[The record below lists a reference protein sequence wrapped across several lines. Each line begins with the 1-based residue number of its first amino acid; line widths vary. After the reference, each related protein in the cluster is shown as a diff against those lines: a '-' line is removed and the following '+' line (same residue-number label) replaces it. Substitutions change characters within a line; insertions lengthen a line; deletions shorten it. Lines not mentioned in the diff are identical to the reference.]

1 MPKSL
6 NELDKKT
13 LHSYRDK
20 ARLVSKVNKRNA
32 ETMDNVAKQRA
43 QAGDMK
49 GMGQALDSAKRKRAI
64 AYKRDAGSDRALKKL
79 KIKAKDEH
87 NYKMDMAKR
96 GPQKAP
102 SDDEM
107 KKMAKHY
114 NAEGMYNT
122 FSMKKVDK
130 HDIPKRGLSP
140 AEKKDKEDIVKG
152 MKKNKTDFMKRY
164 GRDHEAVMH
173 ATATK
178 LAKQDEETLHELDKD
193 TLKSYV
199 GKAQAERLHNI
210 DKFEKQSKRGESIIA
225 KSALK
230 KVHKRGLGIR
240 QAQKKLGEAEFD
252 ADKPKRGIQRKRVNL
267 QFGRQ
272 QRHNP
277 TPFKKDQQQD
287 LYKKSDSVEKKIRK
301 SRENNRF
308 PDYRQDKDTG
318 IIKKEF
324 KAGGEHSKKY
334 GGVQNKKTKPDALV
348 HKEDKA
354 IKQLKTLMS
363 EKKSIATE
371 DLRDWFKDKWV
382 RMDTK
387 GNIKGDCAREP
398 GEGKPKCLPQA
409 KAHSMSKEKR
419 AKAARRKR
427 REDPVADRP
436 GKGGKPINVKTEE
449 RVDEK
454 CWDGWKQQG
463 MKKKG
468 KRIVPN
474 CVKEN
479 KYDLYSSGEHKTA
492 HRFAEK
498 EIDRHLAKA
507 KKMKDYHTARTHMDK
522 VLSKHAKHGSDDSE
536 PHQIVTGHLNNHF
549 GTKHGHNDHLDF
561 MKGRPEYSGP
571 RVKPVKENFKDGR
584 NPQDKGDAKRHG
596 LSGKQSTSSLK
607 KVRSSDSASPR
618 KKQLAHWIL
627 NMRKGRNKKK

>member
-32 ETMDNVAKQRA
+32 QTMDNVAKQKA

-49 GMGQALDSAKRKRAI
+49 GMSQALDSAKKKREV

-79 KIKAKDEH
+79 KIKAKDDH
-87 NYKMDMAKR
+87 NYKMDMARR

-102 SDDEM
+102 SDNEM

-114 NAEGMYNT
+114 NAEGMYST

-140 AEKKDKEDIVKG
+140 AEKRNKEDIVKG

-178 LAKQDEETLHELDKD
+178 LAKQDEETIHELDDKTLKSYED
-193 TLKSYV
+193 KASADAKKKVKARDFDGAQKRHDGISRSLNTRLGRSVDRLKKSSSELSKATKSFIDRANQREETINELDKETLKSYV
-199 GKAQAERLHNI
+199 GKAQAERLNNI
-210 DKFEKQSKRGESIIA
+210 DKFEKESKRGESIIA

-230 KVHKRGLGIR
+230 KVQKRGMGVR

-301 SRENNRF
+301 SRENKRF

-318 IIKKEF
+318 AIKKDF
-324 KAGGEHSKKY
+324 LPGGEHAKKY
-334 GGVQNKKTKPDALV
+334 GGLQNKKTKPNVTATT
-348 HKEDKA
+348 EDRV
-354 IKQLKTLMS
+354 INQLKIL
-363 EKKSIATE
+363 IA
-371 DLRDWFKDKWV
+371 
-382 RMDTK
+382 
-387 GNIKGDCAREP
+387 
-398 GEGKPKCLPQA
+398 
-409 KAHSMSKEKR
+409 
-419 AKAARRKR
+419 
-427 REDPVADRP
+427 
-436 GKGGKPINVKTEE
+436 
-449 RVDEK
+449 
-454 CWDGWKQQG
+454 
-463 MKKKG
+463 
-468 KRIVPN
+468 
-474 CVKEN
+474 EN

-492 HRFAEK
+492 SRFAEK

-522 VLSKHAKHGSDDSE
+522 VLSKHSKHGSDDSE
-536 PHQIVTGHLNNHF
+536 PHRIVTGHLNNHF

-571 RVKPVKENFKDGR
+571 RVKPVKENFQDGR
-584 NPQDKGDAKRHG
+584 NPEDKGDAKRHG
-596 LSGKQSTSSLK
+596 LSGKQSSSSLK

>member
-32 ETMDNVAKQRA
+32 QTMDNVAKQRA

-87 NYKMDMAKR
+87 NYKMDMARR
-96 GPQKAP
+96 GPHKAP

-140 AEKKDKEDIVKG
+140 AEKRDKEDIVKG

-240 QAQKKLGEAEFD
+240 QAQKKLGEAEYD
-252 ADKPKRGIQRKRVNL
+252 EDKPKRGIQRKRVNL

-272 QRHNP
+272 QRHKP

-287 LYKKSDSVEKKIRK
+287 LYKKSDPIEKKIRK
-301 SRENNRF
+301 SRENKRF

-318 IIKKEF
+318 VIKKDF
-324 KAGGEHSKKY
+324 LPGGAHAKKY
-334 GGVQNKKTKPDALV
+334 GGLQNKKTKPNVTATT
-348 HKEDKA
+348 EDRV
-354 IKQLKTLMS
+354 IHQLKIL
-363 EKKSIATE
+363 IA
-371 DLRDWFKDKWV
+371 
-382 RMDTK
+382 
-387 GNIKGDCAREP
+387 
-398 GEGKPKCLPQA
+398 
-409 KAHSMSKEKR
+409 
-419 AKAARRKR
+419 
-427 REDPVADRP
+427 
-436 GKGGKPINVKTEE
+436 
-449 RVDEK
+449 
-454 CWDGWKQQG
+454 
-463 MKKKG
+463 
-468 KRIVPN
+468 
-474 CVKEN
+474 EN

-492 HRFAEK
+492 SRFAEK

-571 RVKPVKENFKDGR
+571 RVKPVKENFQDGR
-584 NPQDKGDAKRHG
+584 NPEDKGDAKRHG
-596 LSGKQSTSSLK
+596 LSGKQSSSSLK

>member
-1 MPKSL
+1 MPKNLKEISL
-6 NELDKKT
+6 KT
-13 LHSYRDK
+13 IKSYKSK
-20 ARLVSKVNKRNA
+20 AEIANA
-32 ETMDNVAKQRA
+32 GNTKNAAAND
-43 QAGDMK
+43 
-49 GMGQALDSAKRKRAI
+49 
-64 AYKRDAGSDRALKKL
+64 
-79 KIKAKDEH
+79 
-87 NYKMDMAKR
+87 
-96 GPQKAP
+96 
-102 SDDEM
+102 
-107 KKMAKHY
+107 KMAKKAAVKGSGDEAMGHLQRAKAKRTLVQKR
-114 NAEGMYNT
+114 NKGLEMANKRLGEGT
-122 FSMKKVDK
+122 FDTFRQDKIDKYGTRYKESSSFKQGHELERKRIKKQFGKDSKSYKNHMKDAMKNEES
-130 HDIPKRGLSP
+130 INERGLSP
-140 AEKKDKEDIVKG
+140 AEKRDKEDIVKG

-164 GRDHEAVMH
+164 GRESEGVMY

-178 LAKQDEETLHELDKD
+178 LAKEEIINELDKD

-230 KVHKRGLGIR
+230 KVQKRGMGIR

-277 TPFKKDQQQD
+277 TPYKKDQQQD
-287 LYKKSDSVEKKIRK
+287 LYKKSDPVEKKIKK
-301 SRENNRF
+301 SRENKRF

-318 IIKKEF
+318 TIKKDF
-324 KAGGEHSKKY
+324 LPGGEHAKKY
-334 GGVQNKKTKPDALV
+334 GGLQNKKTKPNV
-348 HKEDKA
+348 TSTTEDRV
-354 IKQLKTLMS
+354 INQLKIL
-363 EKKSIATE
+363 IA
-371 DLRDWFKDKWV
+371 
-382 RMDTK
+382 
-387 GNIKGDCAREP
+387 
-398 GEGKPKCLPQA
+398 
-409 KAHSMSKEKR
+409 
-419 AKAARRKR
+419 
-427 REDPVADRP
+427 
-436 GKGGKPINVKTEE
+436 
-449 RVDEK
+449 
-454 CWDGWKQQG
+454 
-463 MKKKG
+463 
-468 KRIVPN
+468 
-474 CVKEN
+474 EN

-492 HRFAEK
+492 SRFAEK

-571 RVKPVKENFKDGR
+571 RVKPVKENFQDGK
-584 NPQDKGDAKRHG
+584 NPEDKGDSKRHG
-596 LSGKQSTSSLK
+596 LSGKQSSSSLK